1 MSCYKNKI
9 WDKVSNTI
17 EKGFDIEPVYNEIY
31 LNQKTKTKSYF
42 KVKSKEVFMMMES
55 QKKEVI
61 TCIYQ

>member
-1 MSCYKNKI
+1 MNCYKNKI
-9 WDKVSNTI
+9 WDKVSNTT

>member
-1 MSCYKNKI
+1 MNCYKNKI

-31 LNQKTKTKSYF
+31 LNQKTKTSYF